1 MNVKRGFVA
10 TLFLGFVLSTQ
21 CLAELTPDEVL
32 EVEIFNAGLQA
43 IEPGEGFTW
52 RDDPDNAEHD
62 FVIAPRTSQE
72 LTYYMPEARGEQS
85 FTYHRDEQ
93 ACLFSFGHNVPIGRA
108 LNRWVK
114 ATSTGA
120 LDTHCT
126 AELVPVSDTDEY
138 VRNGGTR
145 VLFTMG

>member
-1 MNVKRGFVA
+1 MNVKQGFSA
-10 TLFLGFVLSTQ
+10 TLLLGFLLSTW
-21 CLAELTPDEVL
+21 CLAEQAPDEVL
-32 EVEIFNAGLQA
+32 EVEIFNVGPQA
-43 IEPGEGFTW
+43 IEPGDGFTW

-72 LTYYMPEARGEQS
+72 LTYYMPESRGEQS
-85 FTYHRDEQ
+85 FTYYQGEQ
-93 ACLFSFGHNVPIGRA
+93 ACLFSFGHKASIGNT
-108 LNRWVK
+108 LNRWVT

-120 LDTHCT
+120 LDIHCT
-126 AELVPVSDTDEY
+126 AELIPVPDTDEY